1 MSTTIERTSGGCDK
15 DEGQETSSLEQ
26 LRLRRLAHLSQQEAQ
41 DIESP
46 GSRDPHENE
55 EMIRLKKLLEKT
67 VVFEICDEKHK
78 SPQMI
83 LEAIS
88 PLMKILINVREH
100 PGDAKYRKLRYHNP
114 IIHRHIIGTAAEKVL
129 RIVGWTTLVENYE
142 RHLLFDHGEDTK
154 EWSLLCMAI
163 ERLEKIQEKEAQRE
177 GAGGDAKVAEQKR
190 LEKVLQDLRED
201 EKERHARFRYE

>member
-1 MSTTIERTSGGCDK
+1 MSSHMERSSSRDCDTN
-15 DEGQETSSLEQ
+15 EEQETSSLEQ
-26 LRLRRLAHLSQQEAQ
+26 LRLKRLAHLNQQETQ
-41 DIESP
+41 ESP
-46 GSRDPHENE
+46 SSREPSENE
-55 EMIRLKKLLEKT
+55 EIVRLKKMLEKI
-67 VVFEICDEKHK
+67 VVFDICDEKHK

-88 PLMKILINVREH
+88 PLKKILINVRDH
-100 PGDAKYRKLRYHNP
+100 PREAKYRKLRYNNSIVHKC
-114 IIHRHIIGTAAEKVL
+114 IIGTAAEKVM
-129 RIVGWTTLVENYE
+129 RIVGWTTIVENHE
-142 RHLLFDHGEDTK
+142 RYLSFNHGEDTK

>member
-1 MSTTIERTSGGCDK
+1 MSSHIARSSSRDCDTN
-15 DEGQETSSLEQ
+15 EGQETSSLEQ
-26 LRLRRLAHLSQQEAQ
+26 LRLKRLAHLNQQETQ
-41 DIESP
+41 ESP
-46 GSRDPHENE
+46 SSREPSENE
-55 EMIRLKKLLEKT
+55 EIVRLKKMLEKI
-67 VVFEICDEKHK
+67 VVFDICDEKHK

-88 PLMKILINVREH
+88 PLMKILINVRDH
-100 PGDAKYRKLRYHNP
+100 PHEAKYRKLRYNNSIVHKY
-114 IIHRHIIGTAAEKVL
+114 IIGTAAEKVM
-129 RIVGWTTLVENYE
+129 RIVGWTTIVENHE
-142 RHLLFDHGEDTK
+142 RYLSFNHGEDTK

>member
-1 MSTTIERTSGGCDK
+1 MSSHMERSSSRDCDTN
-15 DEGQETSSLEQ
+15 EEQETSSLEQ
-26 LRLRRLAHLSQQEAQ
+26 LRLKRLAHLNQQETQ
-41 DIESP
+41 ESP
-46 GSRDPHENE
+46 SSREPSENE
-55 EMIRLKKLLEKT
+55 EIVRLKKMLEKI
-67 VVFEICDEKHK
+67 VVFDICDEKHK

-88 PLMKILINVREH
+88 PLMKILINVRDYPRE
-100 PGDAKYRKLRYHNP
+100 AKYRKLRYNNSIVHKY
-114 IIHRHIIGTAAEKVL
+114 IIGTAAEKVM
-129 RIVGWTTLVENYE
+129 RIVGWTTIVENHE
-142 RHLLFDHGEDTK
+142 RYLSFNHGEDTK